1 MNYVNYHKHSYFS
14 NVLISDSTVSPD
26 DYAKR
31 AIELGQTVLSSCE
44 HSYPGR
50 YIESY
55 ELAKQYNLKFLFAV
69 ETYFVKDRF
78 EKDRTNAHMVLLA
91 KNENGRKAINR
102 ILSESNLT
110 GFYYRARIDLE
121 LLLSLPS
128 DDVWITTACLAGI
141 WQYED
146 YEELILKISK
156 HFKNNFFLEVQY
168 HDTES
173 QINLNKRIIN
183 LSNKHNISIIFG
195 TDSHYIYPEQAQ
207 ERDDYLS
214 SKNISYEDEEGWYLD
229 YPSCE
234 EVIKRFQEQ
243 DVLNKYQIEEAIN
256 NTNILNDVE
265 VYDSIVFNSNIKLP
279 SLYLHLTQED
289 KNKMLSDLIWQKW
302 DEEKNNIASDNW
314 KTYEEEI
321 KKELSVIIETGMADY
336 FLLDYEIIKK
346 GKEMGGHL
354 TQTGRGSG
362 PSFYTARLLDFTTID
377 RIASTVKLFPER
389 FITKERILET
399 GSLPDFDF
407 NIGNPEIFA
416 NAQIEVMGED
426 HSYPMIAYGTL
437 RPKAAWKL
445 YARAKNIEFETAN
458 QLSEKIGEYE
468 KKLIYAEDEDKE
480 YIDVI
485 DFIGKEYIDEYNEST
500 KYLGVVAQAG
510 VHPCFSKGTKIFT
523 SKGYKNIENIVKND
537 MVLTHKGNYKKVL
550 QTMSSF
556 SKDIYNIKVGGQIFK
571 VTGNHPVYAMKTH
584 YEYSSNIQKDERV
597 FDNPE
602 WVSIKEIFENKNKN
616 GYQTSYKIGSP
627 INHRSR
633 IIEYENLDTHNK
645 DFWWLVGKYL
655 ADGWLFKRKGK
666 SDYRII
672 IALEKKQEEVD
683 EIEYK
688 IKNLYSSHISE
699 ERTVLK
705 LYINNK
711 ELFLFLQQ
719 FGKYS
724 YGKFIPNFVLDLP
737 IDLLK
742 NFLEGYLSSDGHFNG
757 KTYVFSTTS
766 NNLALGIQS
775 CVHKAFNKNCTI
787 KKVRD
792 YRKGIIEGRIVN
804 CRPQWLGII
813 SYSSEKGKQWC
824 DDNYAWY
831 NIDFI
836 KKYQENKKIQVFN
849 IEVKEDN
856 SYTCGNLAVHNCAYL
871 ILNQNIKEEIGLI
884 RIKDNICCLMDGD
897 WAERYSFLKND
908 LLKVNVVE
916 LIHRVYERIGV
927 EPHPFSELIKICKDD
942 KKVWEVYAN
951 AWTTGINQVEPTT
964 TAGRVAKYKPKN
976 ISEISAF
983 VAAIRPGFK
992 SNYKQF
998 ESREQFSYG
1007 IPSLDSIIQTKE
1019 FPQSY
1024 LLYQENAMQ
1033 VLAYAGI
1040 PMNETYNIIKNI
1052 AKKRYDKIL
1061 KYKDIFLSGMTEKII
1076 VLENKTRKEAK
1087 KIANMT
1093 WQIVEDSTRYSFNSS
1108 HAYSVAGD
1116 SLYGVYLKSHYPVEF
1131 YEVLMNILEESGD
1144 KNRLSNVI
1152 AEAERAYGIKFP
1164 KFQFGQDN
1172 RYIKGNPQTKEIT
1185 ASLKTIKGFND
1196 KIGSDLY
1203 ELGQNKYDSFI
1214 DFLIDAEEKNY
1225 ISKRY
1230 ENLIKIGYF
1239 NIFGGNEKIM
1249 NIFLEFTEGKN
1260 RYSNKHTDK
1269 TKNLRIVAL
1278 KEFEKSLEDKKYPIM
1293 AQIIYD
1299 QEILGY
1305 INTVYPEI
1313 DKRYIFVQSIDTRFA
1328 PRIESYCLSNGKT
1341 VSLKIYKKMYENNI
1355 ILGGDILFC
1364 RNFEKKA
1371 PIKYDNGE
1379 YLEDLSAPS
1388 QYWLTDYD
1396 VIQPE
1401 DFDKNLNALD
1411 K

>member
-1 MNYVNYHKHSYFS
+1 MNYVNYHRHSYYS
-14 NVLISDSTVSPD
+14 NVTISDSTVSPE

-110 GFYYRARIDLE
+110 GFYYRARIDIE

-128 DDVWITTACLAGI
+128 NDVWVTTACMAGV

-195 TDSHYIYPEQAQ
+195 TDSHYIYPEQAS
-207 ERDDYLS
+207 ERDDYLL

-229 YPSCE
+229 YPSCDE
-234 EVIKRFQEQ
+234 AIKRFQQQ

-256 NTNILNDVE
+256 NTNIFNDVE

-279 SLYLHLTQED
+279 SLYLHLTQDD

-302 DEEKNNIASDNW
+302 DEEKSNIPSDNW

-321 KKELSVIIETGMADY
+321 KKELSVIIETNMADY
-336 FLLDYEIIKK
+336 FLLDYDIIKK

-354 TQTGRGSG
+354 TLTGRGSG
-362 PSFYTARLLDFTTID
+362 PSFYTAKLLDFTTID

-407 NIGNPEIFA
+407 NVGNPEIFA
-416 NAQIEVMGED
+416 NAQIEVMGDD

-445 YARAKNIEFETAN
+445 YARAKNIDFETAN

-480 YIDVI
+480 YIDII

-510 VHPCFSKGTKIFT
+510 VHPC
-523 SKGYKNIENIVKND
+523 
-537 MVLTHKGNYKKVL
+537 
-550 QTMSSF
+550 
-556 SKDIYNIKVGGQIFK
+556 
-571 VTGNHPVYAMKTH
+571 
-584 YEYSSNIQKDERV
+584 
-597 FDNPE
+597 
-602 WVSIKEIFENKNKN
+602 
-616 GYQTSYKIGSP
+616 
-627 INHRSR
+627 
-633 IIEYENLDTHNK
+633 
-645 DFWWLVGKYL
+645 
-655 ADGWLFKRKGK
+655 
-666 SDYRII
+666 
-672 IALEKKQEEVD
+672 
-683 EIEYK
+683 
-688 IKNLYSSHISE
+688 
-699 ERTVLK
+699 
-705 LYINNK
+705 
-711 ELFLFLQQ
+711 
-719 FGKYS
+719 
-724 YGKFIPNFVLDLP
+724 
-737 IDLLK
+737 
-742 NFLEGYLSSDGHFNG
+742 
-757 KTYVFSTTS
+757 
-766 NNLALGIQS
+766 
-775 CVHKAFNKNCTI
+775 
-787 KKVRD
+787 
-792 YRKGIIEGRIVN
+792 
-804 CRPQWLGII
+804 
-813 SYSSEKGKQWC
+813 
-824 DDNYAWY
+824 
-831 NIDFI
+831 
-836 KKYQENKKIQVFN
+836 
-849 IEVKEDN
+849 
-856 SYTCGNLAVHNCAYL
+856 AYL
-871 ILNQNIKEEIGLI
+871 ILNQSIREEIGLI

-916 LIHRVYERIGV
+916 LIHRVYKRIGV
-927 EPHPFSELIKICKDD
+927 EPHPFPELIKICNDD

-964 TAGRVAKYKPKN
+964 TAGRVAKYKPTN
-976 ISEISAF
+976 ISEVSAF

-992 SNYKQF
+992 SNYKEF

-1040 PMNETYNIIKNI
+1040 PMNETYDIVKNI
-1052 AKKRYDKIL
+1052 AKKRYEKIL

-1196 KIGSDLY
+1196 KIGTDLY
-1203 ELGQNKYDSFI
+1203 ELGQNKYDLFV
-1214 DFLIDAEEKNY
+1214 DFLIDAEEKSY

-1230 ENLIKIGYF
+1230 ESLIKIGYF
-1239 NIFGGNEKIM
+1239 NTFGGNEKIM
-1249 NIFLEFTEGKN
+1249 EIFLEFTEGKN
-1260 RYSNKHTDK
+1260 RYSSKHTDK
-1269 TKNLRIVAL
+1269 TKAQRVIAL
-1278 KEFEKSLEDKKYPIM
+1278 KEFENSLEDKKYPIM

-1313 DKRYIFVQSIDTRFA
+1313 DKRYIFVQSVDSRFA

-1341 VSLKIYKKMYENNI
+1341 VSLKIYKKMYEDNI

-1364 RNFEKKA
+1364 KNFEKKA
-1371 PIKYDNGE
+1371 PIRYDNGE

-1396 VIQPE
+1396 IVQPE
-1401 DFDKNLNALD
+1401 DFDKSINTLD